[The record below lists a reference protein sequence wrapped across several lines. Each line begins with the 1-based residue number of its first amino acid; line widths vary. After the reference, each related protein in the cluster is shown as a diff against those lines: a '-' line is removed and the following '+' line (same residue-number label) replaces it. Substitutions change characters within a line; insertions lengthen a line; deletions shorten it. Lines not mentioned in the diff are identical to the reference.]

1 MLVLSRQRDETIMI
15 GDDIEI
21 TVVDIRGD
29 KIRLGISAPARIAV
43 HRKEVYEAI
52 KKENEQAAQNTALD
66 VLPAVPPAGAAV
78 RPGPSRNRSLARPTP
93 PRAALATPVARA
105 APATP
110 PGRPPDPGAKDRP
123 PDQAPGPVTH
133 PRGKASIAAAGP

>member
-29 KIRLGISAPARIAV
+29 KVRLGITAPATVPV

-52 KKENEQAAQNTALD
+52 QRENREASKVKMEDLGQLPKGPIKGPARPQMPFTRPGHAAPRNHQEHPEGPRKPGGAPD
-66 VLPAVPPAGAAV
+66 QQQPPGAGAS
-78 RPGPSRNRSLARPTP
+78 PL
-93 PRAALATPVARA
+93 
-105 APATP
+105 P
-110 PGRPPDPGAKDRP
+110 PGSS
-123 PDQAPGPVTH
+123 Q
-133 PRGKASIAAAGP
+133 